1 METKENKI
9 PAKTLKLAAKAFA
22 LSLVANSES
31 VDEDEALV
39 IATIAR
45 DEAVKTFFKLFP
57 SEKILP
63 FTSAGCIALAQKYTQ
78 SVRGK
83 K

>member
-1 METKENKI
+1 METKENKL
-9 PAKTLKLAAKAFA
+9 PAKTLKLASKAFA

-31 VDEDEALV
+31 ADEDEALV
-39 IATIAR
+39 LANIAR

-57 SEKILP
+57 GEKILP
-63 FTSAGCIALAQKYTQ
+63 FTPAGCIELAQKYTK
-78 SVRGK
+78 SVKDK